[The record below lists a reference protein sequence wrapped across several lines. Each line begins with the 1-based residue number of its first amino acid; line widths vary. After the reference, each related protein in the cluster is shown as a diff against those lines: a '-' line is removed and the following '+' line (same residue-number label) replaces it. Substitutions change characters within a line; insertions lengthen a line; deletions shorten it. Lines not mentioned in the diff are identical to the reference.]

1 MPFKN
6 RIRLPFYLTRPQ
18 YPREANVFR
27 RADGST
33 ATLSAIIRK
42 VFEGETDNLP
52 KEIHE
57 RLIIA
62 LSHDGVTIEGRYLT
76 TGVSLDGDYDIDWS
90 KYLDFPLAKA
100 AFKVQVTPFN
110 YSNDNCQ
117 TCDEAAQLSLV
128 DDTITGPYEALDE
141 GQEYTYN
148 VFANDSIC
156 CSPVTAEIVTYDSA
170 YIASASIDATSG
182 IVTIT
187 MQASMVAATLANLL
201 TYRVTCPNGGYD
213 EADVFANINGSEEPP
228 SCATPTNLQV
238 NDITE
243 TGATV
248 TWDSVPGFLLYFW
261 QLYLASDLVTPIS
274 SGFHLTNNLVLSGL
288 TPGTDYVLYVQT
300 RCDDSSVSGFSNIGF
315 STLGESAGGCGQYEI
330 CNVTPDGLGAISAT
344 YMNCAGSYSNVIIPH
359 SDCRTVCAMED
370 SPGSPVD
377 IFSGSGD
384 ISITYLGPC

>member
-6 RIRLPFYLTRPQ
+6 RIRLPFYITRPQ

-52 KEIHE
+52 QEIHE

-62 LSHDGVTIEGRYLT
+62 LSHDDVTIEGRYLT

-90 KYLDFPLAKA
+90 KFLSFPLAKA

-128 DDTITGPYEALDE
+128 DDTITGPYESLDE

-148 VFANDSIC
+148 VFTNDSIC

-170 YIASASIDATSG
+170 YIASASIDAASG

-213 EADVFANINGSEEPP
+213 EADVFANINGSTEPTCETP
-228 SCATPTNLQV
+228 SNLQV

-243 TGATV
+243 TGATF
-248 TWDSVPGFLLYFW
+248 TWDAVGGFVLYTW
-261 QLYLASDLVTPIS
+261 QLYLASDLITPIN
-274 SGFHLTNNLVLSGL
+274 SGVTASNNITFSGTL
-288 TPGTDYVLYVQT
+288 TPGTDYVFYVRT
-300 RCDDSSVSGFSNIGF
+300 NCPDSTSGFTNIPF
-315 STLGESAGGCGQYEI
+315 STLGESTGGCGQYEI

-384 ISITYLGPC
+384 ISINYTGPC

>member
-6 RIRLPFYLTRPQ
+6 RIRLPFYVTRPQ

-62 LSHDGVTIEGRYLT
+62 LSHDDVTIEGRYLS
-76 TGVSLDGDYDIDWS
+76 TGVSMESDYDIDWN

-117 TCDEAAQLSLV
+117 TCDEATQLSLV

-170 YIASASIDATSG
+170 YIASASISAASG
-182 IVTIT
+182 IITIT
-187 MQASMVAATLANLL
+187 MQASMTAATLANLL

-213 EADVFANINGSEEPP
+213 DADVFANINGSEEPACETP
-228 SCATPTNLQV
+228 SNLQV

-243 TGATV
+243 TGATF
-248 TWDSVPGFLLYFW
+248 TWDAVGGFVLYTW
-261 QLYLASDLVTPIS
+261 QLYLASDLITPIN
-274 SGFHLTNNLVLSGL
+274 SGVTGSNTVTFSGTL
-288 TPGTDYVLYVQT
+288 TPGTDYVFYVRT
-300 RCDDSSVSGFSNIGF
+300 NCPDSVSGFSNIPF
-315 STLGESAGGCGQYEI
+315 STLGESTGGCGQYEI

-359 SDCRTVCAMED
+359 SDCRTVCALED

-384 ISITYLGPC
+384 ISITYLGSC

>member
-6 RIRLPFYLTRPQ
+6 RIRLPFYVTRPQ

-52 KEIHE
+52 REIHE
-57 RLIIA
+57 KLIIA
-62 LSHDGVTIEGRYLT
+62 LSHDDVTIEGRYLS
-76 TGVSLDGDYDIDWS
+76 TGVSLESDYDIDWN
-90 KYLDFPLAKA
+90 KFLDFPLAKA

-128 DDTITGPYEALDE
+128 DDTITGPYDALDE

-170 YIASASIDATSG
+170 YIASASISAASG
-182 IVTIT
+182 IITIT
-187 MQASMVAATLANLL
+187 MQASMTTATLANIL

-213 EADVFANINGSEEPP
+213 DADVFANINGSEAPACETP
-228 SCATPTNLQV
+228 SNLQV

-243 TGATV
+243 TGATF
-248 TWDSVPGFLLYFW
+248 TWDAVGGFVLYTW
-261 QLYLASDLVTPIS
+261 QLYLASDLITPIN
-274 SGFHLTNNLVLSGL
+274 SGVTITNNVVFSGTL
-288 TPGTDYVLYVQT
+288 TPGTDYVFYVQT
-300 RCDDSSVSGFSNIGF
+300 NCSDSVSGFANISF
-315 STLGESAGGCGQYEI
+315 STLGESTGGCGQYEI

-384 ISITYLGPC
+384 ISINYTGPC